1 MYQKAL
7 PDAYYVSI
15 HKENYNL
22 PIIKE
27 LSVVCF
33 DPLKTSI
40 HVADSIDWVLIVDWL
55 TYEQNIGFK

>member
-15 HKENYNL
+15 LKENYKL

-27 LSVVCF
+27 LSEACF

-40 HVADSIDWVLIVDWL
+40 HVADSIDWVLMVDWL
-55 TYEQNIGFK
+55 TYEQNIAFK